1 MNYESYLIYGIS
13 DIGPSIVYQLE
24 VW

>member
-13 DIGPSIVYQLE
+13 DLGPSIVYQLE